1 MGSFDCTCA
10 FTRTSISEGDP
21 ILLVA
26 LKPDVPLSTANIFM
40 GLHQEDVFRFIGIG
54 EYDSYGTIEGFD
66 NEVEGSD
73 WWDHQFMVHRPVAEA
88 LLGYKLKKSMKDSH
102 LKDAAITLIKKA
114 YTARIQLEG
123 GLVGAQYFDKA
134 EIELQLTINRE
145 ALEILELRQQ
155 FLEETEEDEDED

>member
-1 MGSFDCTCA
+1 MGSFDSTCA

-54 EYDSYGTIEGFD
+54 EYDSYGTIEEFD
-66 NEVEGSD
+66 NDVEGGD

-88 LLGYKLKKSMKDSH
+88 LLRYKLKKSMKDSQ
-102 LKDAAITLIKKA
+102 LKDAAITLIRMA
-114 YTARIQLEG
+114 HTARVQLEC
-123 GLVGAQYFDKA
+123 GLVGAQYFDKE
-134 EIELQLTINRE
+134 EIDLQLLLNRE
-145 ALEILELRQQ
+145 ALEILELRQR
-155 FLEETEEDEDED
+155 FLEETEEDEGED